1 MGHTRGL
8 VVLFSAITAAIISGY
23 FFAGFLGPT
32 EISTIL
38 NLPIRGNVK
47 TIGVGIY
54 WNANCISNISSI
66 DWGIM
71 EPGSS
76 KNMTIYVRNEGN
88 AEMILSF
95 NTTNWTPPE
104 SSQHISISWDYDG
117 RSIRPNEVIRV
128 TIAIT
133 IWTTIGNIK
142 SYAFDLQI
150 KGTS

>member
-1 MGHTRGL
+1 MTHTRDL
-8 VVLFSAITAAIISGY
+8 VVLSSAITAAIISSY
-23 FFAGFLGPT
+23 FFTGFLGPT
-32 EISTIL
+32 GINTIL
-38 NLPIRGNVK
+38 NIPIRGNVK

-54 WNANCISNISSI
+54 WNANCNGNISSV
-66 DWGIM
+66 DWGVV

-76 KNMTIYVRNEGN
+76 KNITIYVRNEGN
-88 AEMILSF
+88 AEMVLSF

-128 TIAIT
+128 TMTII